1 MFSWEGFS
9 VLEKIFLFVALPA
22 TLILIIQMIMQI
34 FGFGNEGGEG
44 FDVDMAGDA
53 GISPDSDFS
62 SDMSGTDSS
71 YVNASEISSSLS
83 TLRIFTFQGI
93 VAFFAISGWVGLWLL
108 MMEVHPVISM
118 IVAFIAGIVAMVL
131 LSLIFKSLM
140 KLQSSGNIV
149 LAKAIGLPAQV
160 YLRVPAKGK
169 GSGKVTVLIQER
181 FREYDAITDD
191 NDDIPSGSQVRI
203 TGIVS
208 GDTLKI
214 EKL

>member
-1 MFSWEGFS
+1 MFSWEAFS
-9 VLEKIFLFVALPA
+9 VLEKIFLFIALPA
-22 TLILIIQMIMQI
+22 TLILVIQMIMQI

-44 FDVDMAGDA
+44 FDADLASDA
-53 GISPDSDFS
+53 GISTDGGVSSEISVTESVYSD
-62 SDMSGTDSS
+62 
-71 YVNASEISSSLS
+71 ASELSSSLS

-108 MMEVHPVISM
+108 LMKVHPVIA
-118 IVAFIAGIVAMVL
+118 ILIAFFAGVAAMVL

-149 LAKAIGLPAQV
+149 LSKAIGMPAQV

-169 GSGKVTVLIQER
+169 GAGKITVLIQER
-181 FREYDAITDD
+181 FREYDAITDGS
-191 NDDIPSGSQVRI
+191 DDIPSGSQVRI

-214 EKL
+214 EKI